1 MSRGGAR
8 PGAGRKKGITT
19 KAVRVPEDIHFFIH
33 ALSEGV
39 RQKPE
44 QFEHLF
50 YPDSAAYM
58 LACLSSADPLRIANA
73 SARLG
78 GKKKRKK

>member
-1 MSRGGAR
+1 MGSGGAR
-8 PGAGRKKGITT
+8 PGAGRKKGIKTIP
-19 KAVRVPEDIHFFIH
+19 VRVPEDIYFFVH

-50 YPDSAAYM
+50 GLDSAAYM

>member
-1 MSRGGAR
+1 MGSGGSR
-8 PGAGRKKGITT
+8 PGAGRKKGIKTMP
-19 KAVRVPEDIHFFIH
+19 VRVPEDIYFFVH

-39 RQKPE
+39 RQKP
-44 QFEHLF
+44 QHFDHLF
-50 YPDSAAYM
+50 RPDSAAYM

-78 GKKKRKK
+78 NKKKRKK